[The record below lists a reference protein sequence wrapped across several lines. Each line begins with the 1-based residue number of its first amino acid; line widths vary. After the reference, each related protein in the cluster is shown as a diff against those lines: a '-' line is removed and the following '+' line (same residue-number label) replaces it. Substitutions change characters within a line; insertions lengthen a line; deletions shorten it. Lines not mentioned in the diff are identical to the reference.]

1 MTVPVRMDTLRRTRT
16 ESAASAIDRG
26 AHNAV
31 PAPESW
37 VETPTLRRV
46 MAALAIAREM
56 GDVVAIYGAQGVGK
70 TSAALAYAERVN
82 PRPTSSSM
90 VLQREAKAWYVAA
103 HPAIAG
109 VVPLLR
115 AICEVLG
122 AGVMDR
128 AAGAAEL
135 HDALVRLTG
144 NRHGLLMVDEA
155 QHLTA
160 AALEQLRA
168 LHDASGVGLAL
179 VGNRDLYS
187 RLVGGKTS
195 TELDGLRA
203 RIGRRL
209 NIEASTPEDAGALA
223 DAWGVTT
230 ASGCKILAE
239 ICASAGGLRSAV
251 KALRLADLRANTEAR
266 GRTDADLRAAWGEL
280 GGA

>member
-1 MTVPVRMDTLRRTRT
+1 MTVPVRMDALRRTRT
-16 ESAASAIDRG
+16 ESAASAIDHG
-26 AHNAV
+26 VHNAV

-37 VETPTLRRV
+37 IETPTLRRV
-46 MAALAIAREM
+46 VAALAIAREM

-82 PRPTSSSM
+82 PRPTSSPM
-90 VLQREAKAWYVAA
+90 QYVAKAWYVAA

-115 AICEVLG
+115 AICEELG
-122 AGVMDR
+122 GGVMDR

-135 HDALVRLTG
+135 HGALVRLTE
-144 NRHGLLMVDEA
+144 RRCGLLIVDEA

-179 VGNRDLYS
+179 IGNRDLYS

-230 ASGCKILAE
+230 ASGRKMLSE
-239 ICASAGGLRSAV
+239 ICASAGGIRSAV
-251 KALRLADLRANTEAR
+251 KALRLADLRANAEAR